1 MGRTKIYLN
10 EEEKQNAIK
19 KQKLQYY
26 YYKLGDLGKMKNKL
40 RYYKSMVK
48 KYQENPVKLTKY
60 NQKVKEIMEE
70 INNFK

>member
-19 KQKLQYY
+19 KQKLRY

-48 KYQENPVKLTKY
+48 KYQENPAKLIKY